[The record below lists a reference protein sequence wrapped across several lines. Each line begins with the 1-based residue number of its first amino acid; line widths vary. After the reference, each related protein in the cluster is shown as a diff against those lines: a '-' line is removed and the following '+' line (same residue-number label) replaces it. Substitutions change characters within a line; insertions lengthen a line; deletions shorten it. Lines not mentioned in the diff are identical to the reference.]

1 MNTIQGAFSEC
12 TIIGPIV
19 DQSNAKNLNNG
30 QEKVH
35 REDLR
40 WFLILLV
47 VELLESQDGSWF
59 L

>member
-1 MNTIQGAFSEC
+1 M
-12 TIIGPIV
+12 GPIV

-35 REDLR
+35 GEDLR

-47 VELLESQDGSWF
+47 MEPFESQDGSWF